1 MTGWRIFALILGA
14 LIAICG
20 ALFWRAGGGLMI
32 FVFGVLI
39 MITLVLEPIYGKA
52 SGSPLGGKWRATD
65 ERFVDPE
72 TGRLVTVWFNP
83 ASGERRYV
91 EEGTPPPPST

>member
-1 MTGWRIFALILGA
+1 MSGWRIFALILGA

-20 ALFWRAGGGLMI
+20 ALFWRAGGGVMI

-52 SGSPLGGKWRATD
+52 SGKPLGGKWRATD

-72 TGRLVTVWFNP
+72 TGRLVTVWFDP
-83 ASGERRYV
+83 GSGERRYV
-91 EEGTPPPPST
+91 EERGPPPSS